1 MSHHFPYEAMKDRKD
16 SLERLDLR
24 IHWGHYEIRVLR
36 FHLTS
41 FPPGKIVSFHKHAEY
56 EFHFIPRGKGT
67 VIMEETPF
75 ALREGLFYLTGPNV
89 LHYQEASSDEAMDE
103 LCLHVDIIKRD
114 PYPVSDR
121 PEEESLPLVD
131 PWEVAEAEDCMEKIS
146 RLPLKPTTDLHRA
159 MPYFL
164 EAFQASQDKFPGLY
178 TTIKQCIIQIL
189 LRAVRAYE
197 AEPLETDYPSRDMK
211 AYRYQLALEYINA
224 NASGEVVLEDVAD
237 KLHISS
243 RQLQR
248 IFKDQAKGRSFSEIL
263 EHVRLESVCRR
274 LTETNW
280 PIDKI
285 ALSEGFSSGS
295 YLHTVFRKRYGYTPS
310 AYRTMNVK

>member
-1 MSHHFPYEAMKDRKD
+1 MNNHFSYEQMKDRQD
-16 SLERLDLR
+16 ALERLDLKVY
-24 IHWGHYEIRVLR
+24 WGRYEIRVLR
-36 FHLTS
+36 FHLTT

-67 VIMEETPF
+67 VIMDEQPY
-75 ALREGLFYLTGPNV
+75 ALREGMFYLTGPNV
-89 LHYQEASSDEAMDE
+89 LHYQEADQTEAMDE
-103 LCLHVDIIKRD
+103 LCLHVDIIPLEEVAND
-114 PYPVSDR
+114 TNPAR
-121 PEEESLPLVD
+121 PMSD
-131 PWEVAEAEDCMEKIS
+131 PWEIAEADDCMEKL
-146 RLPLKPTTDLHRA
+146 RGMPLKPTMDIHRA

-164 EAFQASQDKFPGLY
+164 EAYQASQERYPGLY

-197 AEPLETDYPSRDMK
+197 SEPTEAELPSRDMK
-211 AYRYQLALEYINA
+211 AYRYQLALEYIYA
-224 NASGEVVLEDVAD
+224 NSSGEIVLDDVAE

-248 IFKDQAKGRSFSEIL
+248 IFKEQSDGHSFSEIL
-263 EHVRLESVCRR
+263 EHVRLEAVCRK
-274 LTETNW
+274 LLETTW

-285 ALSEGFSSGS
+285 ATHEGFSSGS

-310 AYRTMNVK
+310 TYRAKNVKV